1 MIELA
6 CQHCGYKWGYQGQNK
21 YYATCPQCRYKVKI
35 PEDIVS
41 ILSRR
46 KLDLEL
52 KKRVSIERNAVKLR
66 GVAAIVNK
74 AVEEYGHDKSM
85 LIQILLRLQRS
96 FGWLPREMLS
106 EVSKQLNVPVSQV
119 YQIATFYKAFSLAPR
134 GKHLVR
140 VCMGTSCKVRGSQTI
155 LEQAEKSL
163 NVERD
168 GTTADG
174 KFSLETVNCVGCC
187 ALGPVMTIN
196 EEYHGNLKS
205 PDVEKVLSKYRQA

>member
-1 MIELA
+1 MVELA

-35 PEDIVS
+35 PEDIAS
-41 ILSRR
+41 ILGRR

-52 KKRVSIERNAVKLR
+52 KKRTSIERKAVKLR
-66 GVAAIVNK
+66 GIAATANK

-106 EVSKQLNVPVSQV
+106 EVSKQLNVPISQV

-134 GKHLVR
+134 GKHVIR
-140 VCMGTSCKVRGSQTI
+140 VCMGTSCKVRGAEQI
-155 LEQAEKSL
+155 LDRVQNFL
-163 NVERD
+163 NIDKDEITSD
-168 GTTADG
+168 GR
-174 KFSLETVNCVGCC
+174 FSLETAKCLGCC
-187 ALGPVMTIN
+187 APGPVMTVDG
-196 EEYHGNLKS
+196 EYYVDLK
-205 PDVEKVLSKYRQA
+205 PTEVEGILSKYR